1 MAGAAA
7 GRVGRGCRPARL
19 GASLTRQTMLC
30 DLINAQTNVLEHN
43 VSVEVVLRH
52 KRSAIA
58 YIATASDLVR
68 QHVPELGDGARPVSI
83 TTLILAGA
91 LSSYCR
97 PSASALAAYEADPTV
112 LELRL
117 DLRTALESAVA
128 TLIAGTLARSWALA
142 LTSQGQEAVSGPASA
157 FGPRS

>member
-19 GASLTRQTMLC
+19 SASLARQTMLC
-30 DLINAQTNVLEHN
+30 DLINAQTSVLEHN
-43 VSVEVVLRH
+43 VSVEVVVQH

-58 YIATASDLVR
+58 GIATASDLVR
-68 QHVPELGDGARPVSI
+68 RHVPELGDGARPVSM

-97 PSASALAAYEADPTV
+97 PSASVLAATRPTPPC
-112 LELRL
+112 
-117 DLRTALESAVA
+117 SN
-128 TLIAGTLARSWALA
+128 
-142 LTSQGQEAVSGPASA
+142 
-157 FGPRS
+157 

>member
-1 MAGAAA
+1 
-7 GRVGRGCRPARL
+7 
-19 GASLTRQTMLC
+19 MLC

-43 VSVEVVLRH
+43 VSVEVVAQH

-58 YIATASDLVR
+58 GIATASDLVR
-68 QHVPELGDGARPVSI
+68 RHVPELGDGARPVSM

-128 TLIAGTLARSWALA
+128 TLIAGTLAR
-142 LTSQGQEAVSGPASA
+142 
-157 FGPRS
+157 F